1 MQDISERILN
11 DAETVAVLAAALKC
25 MRQNSEDC
33 DDMVGVL
40 SLKNFM
46 TEIFGW
52 PQETFD
58 DVDNSD
64 LERLGEDIL
73 EASRRS

>member
-33 DDMVGVL
+33 DDMVDVL

-46 TEIFGW
+46 IEIFGW
-52 PQETFD
+52 PQNTFN
-58 DVDNSD
+58 DVDISD
-64 LERLGEDIL
+64 LERLGEEIL
-73 EASRRS
+73 EASIRS